1 MPVTQSAPYLP
12 YEIAYTQSI
21 TEELVKQ
28 HKRAWREK
36 GKELVSAILFGPLA
50 DGEYDENIHLLEI
63 VRGYTAPMG
72 AATHEFQSTRQFPM
86 YGRLRLR
93 VISPE
98 EFKKAIGMN
107 SPFVEEIR
115 GQKKILWDQRHF
127 AERLLK

>member
-1 MPVTQSAPYLP
+1 MPATQPAPYLP

-21 TEELVKQ
+21 TRELVNQ

-36 GKELVSAILFGPLA
+36 DKQLVSAILFGPLA
-50 DGEYDENIHLLEI
+50 EGEYDENINLLEI
-63 VRGYTAPMG
+63 VKGYPGQMG
-72 AATHEFQSTRQFPM
+72 APVHEFQSTRQFPM

-98 EFKKAIGMN
+98 DFKEAVAMN
-107 SPFVEEIR
+107 SPFIEEMR
-115 GQKKILWDQRHF
+115 DQKQILFDQRQF